1 MEELLKES
9 KSEGSKV
16 CEVRKFQSRSF
27 GWDVIERY
35 DGLKVD
41 RQNDISTLALYLG
54 DWKKLP
60 ILTSFGRKG
69 ILLRPATETACGLL
83 SVVTVPICRLNRRC
97 ESIMREPFSL
107 RFTNMRRA
115 LWFIFQFRRKDNRT
129 KVI

>member
-16 CEVRKFQSRSF
+16 CEVRKFQPRSF
-27 GWDVIERY
+27 GWEVIERY

-54 DWKKLP
+54 DWKKAAD
-60 ILTSFGRKG
+60 IDEFWQKG
-69 ILLRPATETACGLL
+69 HFITASDG
-83 SVVTVPICRLNRRC
+83 NRVWTFIRC
-97 ESIMREPFSL
+97 NGSYRRRESIMRELFSL

-115 LWFIFQFRRKDNRT
+115 LWFIFSIPTER
-129 KVI
+129 

>member
-54 DWKKLP
+54 DWKKAADIDEFL
-60 ILTSFGRKG
+60 
-69 ILLRPATETACGLL
+69 AE
-83 SVVTVPICRLNRRC
+83 
-97 ESIMREPFSL
+97 
-107 RFTNMRRA
+107 RA
-115 LWFIFQFRRKDNRT
+115 FYYGQRRKPRVDFYPL
-129 KVI
+129 